1 MACRICL
8 EDGDSGELLTVC
20 NCSGSCQYVH
30 QQCLQQWIDVSHHTH
45 CEICQAPY
53 THTYVSPSRPSTNAQ
68 ASTIDKC
75 PCVVL
80 TTVTCALIHAVLIV
94 LESWRGYAFV
104 YDMLVLC
111 ILFNAYHVTIW
122 CIATNFHIHTGIVS
136 GIWLLSFV
144 VGLAVTSFVL
154 ETYHS
159 DIIMALIFNLVVAV
173 GGLLVPC
180 FIGLGPPRQTN

>member
-8 EDGDSGELLTVC
+8 EDDDSGELLTVC

-30 QQCLQQWIDVSHHTH
+30 QHCLQQWIDVSHQKH

-53 THTYVSPSRPSTNAQ
+53 THTYVSPERPNTNT
-68 ASTIDKC
+68 STIDKC

-80 TTVTCALIHAVLIV
+80 TTVTCALIHAVLVV
-94 LESWRGYAFV
+94 LESWRGYPFV

>member
-8 EDGDSGELLTVC
+8 EDDDSGELLTVC
-20 NCSGSCQYVH
+20 DCSGSCQYVH
-30 QQCLQQWIDVSHHTH
+30 QQCLQKWIDVSHQTH

-53 THTYVSPSRPSTNAQ
+53 TNTYLSPSRHNTNVH

-75 PCVVL
+75 PCLVL
-80 TTVTCALIHAVLIV
+80 TTVICALIHAIIIV

-111 ILFNAYHVTIW
+111 ILFNAYQVAIW

-136 GIWLLSFV
+136 GIWIGSFV
-144 VGLAVTSFVL
+144 LGIVVTSFEL
-154 ETYHS
+154 ETYHF
-159 DIIMALIFNLVVAV
+159 DIVLALIFNLVVAV
-173 GGLLVPC
+173 GGLFVPC
-180 FIGLGPPRQTN
+180 LFGLCPPI